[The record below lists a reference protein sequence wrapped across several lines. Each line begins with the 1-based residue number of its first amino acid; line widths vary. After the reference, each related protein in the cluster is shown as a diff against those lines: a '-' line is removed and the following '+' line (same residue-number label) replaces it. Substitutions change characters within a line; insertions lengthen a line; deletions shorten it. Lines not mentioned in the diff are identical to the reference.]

1 MDKSLLAYA
10 LTLPDTSTLLTEM
23 VPMRPLVLNEARS
36 HLRKYIAT
44 NLKSLFEQVFEKCTV
59 DPSTPY
65 VVNPKE
71 IGRRRL
77 RNTCLGYLCL
87 FKDDQAVQLAKTAFD
102 SATCMTDS
110 LAALGCLAN
119 MDEMNAEHKEI
130 KAQALK
136 KFHDTADGD
145 PLVLNKWF
153 SIQAT
158 ADYKPGDSSKTVV
171 ESIKHLMDTHPK
183 FSLKNPNVV
192 RALVSAFAN
201 GNIAHFHAEDGSGY
215 ELVGNVIRDL
225 DKLNGLVAARLAGVF
240 SSWRKMEQGR
250 SQLMKQELAKI
261 IAMEGLSK
269 DTYEI
274 VSLSLYAK

>member
-1 MDKSLLAYA
+1 MRCAS
-10 LTLPDTSTLLTEM
+10 TSHQT
-23 VPMRPLVLNEARS
+23 
-36 HLRKYIAT
+36 IGAT
-44 NLKSLFEQVFEKCTV
+44 NEDREQSQPRAFARTHHPTPAAGRCSSSLH
-59 DPSTPY
+59 
-65 VVNPKE
+65 
-71 IGRRRL
+71 
-77 RNTCLGYLCL
+77 
-87 FKDDQAVQLAKTAFD
+87 D
-102 SATCMTDS
+102 S
-110 LAALGCLAN
+110 
-119 MDEMNAEHKEI
+119 
-130 KAQALK
+130 
-136 KFHDTADGD
+136 ADGD

-158 ADYKPGDSSKTVV
+158 ADYKAGGSSKSVV

-192 RALVSAFAN
+192 RALVGAFAN
-201 GNIAHFHAEDGSGY
+201 SNIAHFHAEDGSGY
-215 ELVGNVIRDL
+215 ELVGKAVRDL

-250 SQLMKQELAKI
+250 SILMKQELEKI